1 MFEFLAKYA
10 EELINRSVEQT
21 ASQLRKEVDY
31 AAAAIKAGI
40 EDGIKAGFDSVR
52 KAAFYLMVATASTIV
67 SLIFMTWGLAQIFAE
82 YFKSQGTG
90 FLVFGF
96 ILLVAGILCFGMS
109 RPK

>member
-1 MFEFLAKYA
+1 
-10 EELINRSVEQT
+10 
-21 ASQLRKEVDY
+21 
-31 AAAAIKAGI
+31 
-40 EDGIKAGFDSVR
+40 
-52 KAAFYLMVATASTIV
+52 MVATASTIV